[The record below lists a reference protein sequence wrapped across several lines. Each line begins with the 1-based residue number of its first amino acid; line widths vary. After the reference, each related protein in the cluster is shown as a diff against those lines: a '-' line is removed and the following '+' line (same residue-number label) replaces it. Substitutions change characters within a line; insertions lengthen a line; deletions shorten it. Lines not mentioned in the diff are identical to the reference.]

1 MVTALKNKVNWCE
14 MAGKERKKHGSG
26 EVRKVRTSKN
36 VRIKL
41 QIHKHAMLNC
51 NRVPRPYIYSSEQM

>member
-26 EVRKVRTSKN
+26 EVRKVRTSKS
-36 VRIKL
+36 VR
-41 QIHKHAMLNC
+41 
-51 NRVPRPYIYSSEQM
+51 SSEQM